1 MEIHQKKKKKRTN
14 GFCLRIGKAP
24 MVYSRFYDQLFDLK
38 KLLVT
43 SSFIEKEIITLNWS
57 KIQTN
62 VG

>member
-1 MEIHQKKKKKRTN
+1 
-14 GFCLRIGKAP
+14 

-43 SSFIEKEIITLNWS
+43 SSFVEKEIITLNWS